1 MQEGLTMTTK
11 EALESAIALPLSE
24 AAPLLRTTAKSL
36 RFSVKAG
43 TIPGIRVGG
52 RWMIP
57 TSYLREIA
65 ASAEPSAETKP

>member
-1 MQEGLTMTTK
+1 MTTK
-11 EALESAIALPLSE
+11 EALDSAIALPLSE
-24 AAPLLRTTAKSL
+24 AAPLLRTTTASL

-65 ASAEPSAETKP
+65 ESAEPHDTEKAAR